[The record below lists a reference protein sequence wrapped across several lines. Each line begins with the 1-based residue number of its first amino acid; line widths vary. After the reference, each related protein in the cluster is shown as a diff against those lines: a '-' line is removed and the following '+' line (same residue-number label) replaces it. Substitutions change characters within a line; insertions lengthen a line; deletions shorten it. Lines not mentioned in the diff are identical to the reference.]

1 MRVTRKYDSPINAG
15 RAGTRWVGHDITR
28 GFPKSAWKRT
38 AKTRP
43 SRICPSFKE
52 FRTRSASSTGRLAIL
67 WTVVTPIVSAS
78 TLALMWSFLGRKE
91 FYGVSTFLVMSVSI
105 IPYFPVRHGFN
116 SIPAAIWQN
125 SGLYGY
131 PMVKPIDA
139 VIARFVLDIT
149 LTSVAGIA
157 MLLGLYWF
165 AGITP
170 QLYYP
175 LEALGIYAITL
186 VMVLG
191 VSLIVGVYSALSD
204 SFRRIMGF
212 LTRPLI
218 MVSLVIHLGSGLPE
232 DIRYWVSWNPLA
244 DLNELIRFYMLGL
257 TPMPEATV
265 EYPALVSLLLL
276 ALGMIVYQ
284 ANRYRIIRAD

>member
-1 MRVTRKYDSPINAG
+1 MARSMPEGPGLAG
-15 RAGTRWVGHDITR
+15 LDMTSLVDFRNQLGR
-28 GFPKSAWKRT
+28 GLQRQGQVVFALL
-38 AKTRP
+38 
-43 SRICPSFKE
+43 FKE
-52 FRTRSASSTGRLAIL
+52 FRTRSASSTGRLAIF

-78 TLALMWSFLGRKE
+78 ILAWMWSFLGRKE

-105 IPYFPVRHGFN
+105 IPYFLVRNGFN

-139 VIARFVLDIT
+139 VLARYVLDIT
-149 LTSVAGIA
+149 LTSIAGIV
-157 MLLGLYWF
+157 MLLALYWF

-175 LEALGIYAITL
+175 LEALGIYALTL

-191 VSLIVGVYSALSD
+191 ISLIVGVYSTISD
-204 SFRRIMGF
+204 GFRRVVGF

-218 MVSLVIHLGSGLPE
+218 MVSLVIHLGSGLPQ
-232 DIRYWVSWNPLA
+232 PLRPH
-244 DLNELIRFYMLGL
+244 EPGR
-257 TPMPEATV
+257 
-265 EYPALVSLLLL
+265 S
-276 ALGMIVYQ
+276 
-284 ANRYRIIRAD
+284 